1 MLQPFSL
8 SSKDYDWF
16 RLPKKHRNKRLLYLW
31 YALKS
36 DIHFTLKKYIF
47 FTFMPAKKKGLD
59 LLPQLSRA
67 GLFETLT
74 VQWIWKKNQKLDF
87 FLRVVFEIKD
97 TCI

>member
-1 MLQPFSL
+1 
-8 SSKDYDWF
+8 
-16 RLPKKHRNKRLLYLW
+16 
-31 YALKS
+31 
-36 DIHFTLKKYIF
+36 
-47 FTFMPAKKKGLD
+47 MPAKKKGLD

-97 TCI
+97 TCL